1 MFYSKCFQCFT
12 LQNICRKRK
21 WNCFMYRFAKSRK
34 PWAHVLVNKAV
45 TWFTSIISECY
56 TASDQVL
63 LHSTSFTSSFTLSLT
78 YIQYKAFTVQRL
90 TETYLSHRQTFVNVN
105 KMFFVEMER
114 IQNHVLNCL
123 FFFISSQ
130 IYFVST
136 SHFLIT
142 ATRAY
147 SISLL
152 CLITVCIH
160 LPFFKIYSNFVYFCP
175 NVQIICPFFNIPSG
189 FFWKIALTPLLS
201 RKGPDYLKMWL

>member
-1 MFYSKCFQCFT
+1 
-12 LQNICRKRK
+12 
-21 WNCFMYRFAKSRK
+21 MYRFAKSRK
-34 PWAHVLVNKAV
+34 PWPLVLVNKAV

-78 YIQYKAFTVQRL
+78 YSQYKAFMVQRL
-90 TETYLSHRQTFVNVN
+90 TETYLSYRQTFVNVN

-152 CLITVCIH
+152 RSITVCIH
-160 LPFFKIYSNFVYFCP
+160 LPFFKMYSNFVYFCP
-175 NVQIICPFFNIPSG
+175 NFQIICPFSTFPRAFSEKLHSCHY
-189 FFWKIALTPLLS
+189 FLEKALTI
-201 RKGPDYLKMWL
+201 

>member
-152 CLITVCIH
+152 CSITVCIH

-175 NVQIICPFFNIPSG
+175 NVQIICPFFNIPSS

>member
-56 TASDQVL
+56 TASDQIL

>member
-34 PWAHVLVNKAV
+34 PWVHVLVNKAV

-152 CLITVCIH
+152 CSITVCIH

>member
-152 CLITVCIH
+152 CSITVCIH

-189 FFWKIALTPLLS
+189 LFWKIALTPLLS

>member
-56 TASDQVL
+56 TASDQIL

-123 FFFISSQ
+123 LFFISSQ

-152 CLITVCIH
+152 CSITVCIH